1 MSSAKKDRKKERVRL
16 YKKVRNTS
24 SWKSIILYLL
34 MMLLFVASVVFLAGF
49 VIEYIFESKFAE
61 GYSEIEQTAKLYE
74 SGSEEKNM
82 LDYIKKQGRDFIVT
96 DKSGK
101 VLYQQGNITLSDNSG
116 DINIA
121 NNSETYTVYQ
131 DTETPLLYPNGKGGL
146 DFKLNDLL
154 EWYDFDAE
162 TVKIPI
168 WVSVD
173 ISGGRQVIGKAY
185 ITINKKDKI
194 LIIELLT
201 VLAGIIVLFCF
212 IMFAKIIKSAINF
225 RRVVK
230 LFYSDPVTQ
239 GHNWMWYVR
248 YGDDRLQS
256 SFNKKYN
263 FAVVNLVFR
272 NYRNYCLCHSMSEG
286 EVLLSRIDRLVSS
299 QLKKPEMCAHATTS
313 NFALLLKFDDEQSL
327 RARLQSLIDTLSQMD
342 RDHNFDFQ
350 IGVDII
356 GAVTTDNGRA
366 VKRKGVS
373 IETAYNNACAARATL
388 GETEE
393 SGICIFDN
401 DLLEQ
406 QRWRD
411 IVHEHQQTALNN
423 EEFVVYYQP
432 KYDPRTNRLR
442 GAEALVRWDSP
453 EFGFVTPGRI
463 IPIFEKNGFITEI
476 DHYMIKHVAQD
487 QKAWLDAGYECVP
500 VSVNV
505 SRAHF
510 IENDLADQ
518 IRDLV
523 DAADCPHELIEI
535 ELTESAF
542 FDDKKA
548 MIETIKKL
556 KDYGFRVSMDDF
568 GAGYS
573 SLNSL
578 KDMPLDVLKLDADFF
593 RGDNA
598 GERGEIVVSEAIKL
612 AKSLD
617 MLTVAEGVEEKP
629 QVDFLAEQG
638 CDMIQGYY
646 FAKPMPK
653 SEYTERMSRTAHT
666 EQPALPEQTV
676 QK

>member
-1 MSSAKKDRKKERVRL
+1 MASAKTDRKKERVKL

-24 SWKSIILYLL
+24 SWRSIIIYFL
-34 MMLLFVASVVFLAGF
+34 MMVLYIAAVVLLAGF
-49 VIEYIFESKFAE
+49 VAEYIFESKFSE
-61 GYSEIEQTAKLYE
+61 GYNEVERTAKLYE
-74 SGSEEKNM
+74 SGSGDKSIM
-82 LDYIKKQGRDFIVT
+82 DYIKSLDADFIVV
-96 DKSGK
+96 DDSGK
-101 VLYQQGNITLSDNSG
+101 TLFEQGKITRSGEGGEISLSNKTENFM
-116 DINIA
+116 I
-121 NNSETYTVYQ
+121 YQ
-131 DTETPLLYPNGKGGL
+131 DTELPLLRYDGDDGL
-146 DFKLNDLL
+146 ELRLGDFI

-162 TVKIPI
+162 TAKMPI

-173 ISGGRQVIGKAY
+173 ISGNRQFIGKAY

-194 LIIELLT
+194 LFIELM
-201 VLAGIIVLFCF
+201 AGFALIVVVIVF
-212 IMFAKIIKSAINF
+212 IMFAKIIKSAVNY
-225 RRVVK
+225 RRVVR
-230 LFYSDPVTQ
+230 LFYSDPITR

-248 YGDDRLQS
+248 YGDERLQS
-256 SFNKKYN
+256 SSNKKHS

-286 EVLLSRIDRLVSS
+286 EVLLSKIDSLLSAE
-299 QLKKPEMCAHATTS
+299 LKKPEMCAHATTS
-313 NFALLLKFDDEQSL
+313 NFALLLKYTDEQSL
-327 RARLQSLIDTLSQMD
+327 RARLQGFIDKLSQMD
-342 RDHNFDFQ
+342 SDHNFDFQ
-350 IGVDII
+350 IGADII
-356 GAVTTDNGRA
+356 SAVITDNGRA
-366 VKRKGVS
+366 VKRKSVS
-373 IETAYNNACAARATL
+373 IENAYNNACSARATL
-388 GETEE
+388 GDTEE

-411 IVHEHQQTALNN
+411 IVHEHQQTALKN

-432 KYDPRTNRLR
+432 KYDPRTNELR

-476 DHYMIKHVAQD
+476 DHYMISHVARD
-487 QKAWLDAGYECVP
+487 QKAWLDAGYKCVP

-510 IENDLADQ
+510 IENDLAEQ

-523 DAADCPHELIEI
+523 DAAECPHELIEI

-556 KDYGFRVSMDDF
+556 KDYGFKVSMDDF

-653 SEYTERMSRTAHT
+653 SDYTEKMSRT
-666 EQPALPEQTV
+666 QQPEQTE
-676 QK
+676 QTEQTE

>member
-1 MSSAKKDRKKERVRL
+1 MSSAKTDRKKERVKL

-24 SWKSIILYLL
+24 SWRSIVMYFL
-34 MMLLFVASVVFLAGF
+34 MMILFIAAVLFLAGF
-49 VIEYIFESKFAE
+49 VFQYIFESKFSE
-61 GYSEIEQTAKLYE
+61 GYAEVERFAKLYE
-74 SGSEEKNM
+74 TGSDDKSIM
-82 LDYIKKQGRDFIVT
+82 DYIQSQDSDFVIR

-101 VLYQQGNITLSDNSG
+101 TLYQQGNITLSDKGGMIDLYNRTESYM
-116 DINIA
+116 I
-121 NNSETYTVYQ
+121 YQ
-131 DTETPLLYPNGKGGL
+131 DTELPFLCYDGDSGL
-146 DFKLNDLL
+146 DLRLKDFLD
-154 EWYDFDAE
+154 WYDFDAE
-162 TVKIPI
+162 IAKIPI
-168 WVSVD
+168 WVSID
-173 ISGGRQVIGKAY
+173 LSGSRSFVGKAY
-185 ITINKKDKI
+185 ISINKNDKI
-194 LIIELLT
+194 LFVELLSCFALIL
-201 VLAGIIVLFCF
+201 VIIVF
-212 IMFAKIIKSAINF
+212 IMFAKIIKSAINY
-225 RRVVK
+225 RRVVR
-230 LFYSDPVTQ
+230 LFYSDPITQ

-248 YGDDRLQS
+248 YGDERLQS
-256 SFNKKYN
+256 ASNKRYS

-272 NYRNYCLCHSMSEG
+272 NYRNYCLCHSLSEG
-286 EVLLSRIDRLVSS
+286 EVLLSKIDSLLSAE
-299 QLKKPEMCAHATTS
+299 LKKPEMCAHATTS
-313 NFALLLKFDDEQSL
+313 NFALLLRYTDEQSL
-327 RARLQSLIDTLSQMD
+327 RARLQGFIEKLSRMD
-342 RDHNFDFQ
+342 SDHKFEFQ
-350 IGVDII
+350 IGADIVT
-356 GAVTTDNGRA
+356 AVTADNGRA
-366 VKRKGVS
+366 LRRKGVS
-373 IETAYNNACAARATL
+373 IENAYNNACSARATL
-388 GETEE
+388 GDSEE

-411 IVHEHQQTALNN
+411 IVHEHQQTALEN

-432 KYDPRTNRLR
+432 KYDPRTNLLR

-476 DHYMIKHVAQD
+476 DHYMISHVAHD
-487 QKAWLDAGYECVP
+487 QKAWLDAGYKCVP

-510 IENDLADQ
+510 IENDLAEQ
-518 IRDLV
+518 IRDTV

-556 KDYGFRVSMDDF
+556 KSYGFRVSMDDF

-653 SEYTERMSRTAHT
+653 SDYAEKMSRT
-666 EQPALPEQTV
+666 EQQ
-676 QK
+676 